1 MDARSFY
8 KKMRKSL
15 GSKRHEISED
25 DLKQIVK
32 HYYSDKS
39 DYLKVFKTTDFGYRQ
54 ITIEQPAKEEN
65 GSIIVDKKW
74 NPKVDTSLRD
84 SENVPLGED
93 IQEYFDREVKPY
105 LPDAWISEE
114 TKYCD
119 HKDNKIGKVWYEIN
133 FTRYFYTYTAPRSLE
148 AIEAD
153 ILDIENNLTDLVRK
167 LVA

>member
-1 MDARSFY
+1 MLSNRKDPADYNKVKLMDARSFY

-65 GSIIVDKKW
+65 GSIIVDKK
-74 NPKVDTSLRD
+74 
-84 SENVPLGED
+84 
-93 IQEYFDREVKPY
+93 
-105 LPDAWISEE
+105 
-114 TKYCD
+114 
-119 HKDNKIGKVWYEIN
+119 
-133 FTRYFYTYTAPRSLE
+133 
-148 AIEAD
+148 
-153 ILDIENNLTDLVRK
+153 
-167 LVA
+167 